1 MGLLNPV
8 HALVIPTLFLV
19 TVPLAILA
27 GITTTLAFTVLL
39 LRVFVVYLD
48 MVLSLVPQSVF
59 GLASRSIAAAA
70 ASSSSSSSPLAS
82 SPSPPRRHKHQ
93 HHHHHHH
100 HQLQRHRPRR
110 RTSSGSVVSAGSASS
125 LSERGLGLIPSV
137 GAERDFEGVGGWRV
151 GGAEDDEL
159 WTTVSPRLDTPERSL
174 GARPQH
180 HHHRTPSGPT
190 TPGEGGGGGYLMM
203 KGRTR
208 SGEGA
213 AGAGGGGPATRTSP
227 TPTSP
232 NSSRA
237 RVPTSAPKIALTG
250 ASGGPVDGYF
260 ALSRSTS
267 PRATKRY

>member
-8 HALVIPTLFLV
+8 HALIIPTLCFV

-27 GITTTLAFTVLL
+27 GITTTFAFTVLL

-48 MVLSLVPQSVF
+48 MALSLVPQSVF

-70 ASSSSSSSPLAS
+70 AYSPLES
-82 SPSPPRRHKHQ
+82 SPSPPRLQQQQLKRHP
-93 HHHHHHH
+93 
-100 HQLQRHRPRR
+100 PRR

-190 TPGEGGGGGYLMM
+190 TPGEGGLMM

-208 SGEGA
+208 SAE
-213 AGAGGGGPATRTSP
+213 GAGGAPAART

-232 NSSRA
+232 NCSRA
-237 RVPTSAPKIALTG
+237 RVPTSGPKIALTG
-250 ASGGPVDGYF
+250 ASVGGGGPADGYF
-260 ALSRSTS
+260 ALSRNTS